1 MARLKSMVAALA
13 TTGLLF
19 AQPAAAAV
27 RTGSPVGDSEKI
39 EPGSGMVVGLI
50 LLLALVF
57 GIMAITD
64 DDNGSS
70 APSSP

>member
-1 MARLKSMVAALA
+1 VTRISNALGALA
-13 TTGLLF
+13 AAGLLL

-27 RTGSPVGDSEKI
+27 RSGSPVGDSEKI

-50 LLLALVF
+50 LLLAVVF

-64 DDNGSS
+64 DDGSNS
-70 APSSP
+70 PSSP

>member
-1 MARLKSMVAALA
+1 MARLKSVLAALA

-27 RTGSPVGDSEKI
+27 RTGSPIGDSENI

-64 DDNGSS
+64 DNGSNT
-70 APSSP
+70 PSSP